1 MSVVK
6 YAIRERV
13 AYIVLNRPEKRNAIN
28 VEMKDRLFEIFDD
41 VRDNPDVWVAILT
54 GEGGVFS
61 TGHDLVEMAG
71 GGAHGRPTVELY
83 QVIEEIWKPT
93 IAVIDGYCLAQ
104 GGGLALSCDIRLAS
118 ERAVFGWPQ
127 VKRGIASTSGPCS
140 LAHRIPLNIA
150 FEILF
155 TGDFLNAEDAKR
167 LHLVNRVVPHARLFE
182 ETDVLVRKILANA
195 PIAMRAIKEIA
206 VRGRDMTMEDRVRF
220 AETFSEQIRQ
230 STDAKEGLAAFRD
243 KRQPVWQGR

>member
-6 YAIRERV
+6 YTIKDRV

-41 VRDNPDVWVAILT
+41 VRDNPDVWVAVLA

-61 TGHDLVEMAG
+61 TGHDLIEMAG
-71 GGAHGRPTVELY
+71 GDAHGRPPVELY

-93 IAVIDGYCLAQ
+93 IAAIDGYCLAQ
-104 GGGLALSCDIRLAS
+104 GGGLALSCDIRIATD
-118 ERAVFGWPQ
+118 RAVFGWPQ

-155 TGDFLNAEDAKR
+155 TGEFLTAQEAHR
-167 LHLVNRVVPHARLFE
+167 LHLVNRVVPPEKLFA
-182 ETDVLVRKILANA
+182 ETDTLVQKILANA
-195 PIAMRAIKEIA
+195 PLAMRAIKEIA
-206 VRGRDMTMEDRVRF
+206 VRGRDMNLEDRVRF
-220 AETFSEQIRQ
+220 ADTLSEHIRQ
-230 STDAKEGLAAFRD
+230 SADAKEGLTAFRE
-243 KRQPVWQGR
+243 KRQAVWQGR